1 MNPFFQKKLF
11 LLDVDHTLIDW
22 SNPMTWWHFRK
33 DVPDKF
39 EFGSTSP
46 HQRGQRLYRHCTPR
60 HSSSTGISKYTFSNP
75 VQEIL
80 DILRTT
86 NCGIGVFSDL
96 PQSALHP
103 TFQCLGI
110 HHIVCGLT
118 IGALKPLPDGCLQL
132 MATFGVVGS
141 QTYLIGDGLHT
152 DARAITSVGGT
163 FIPIDSLLKKPKA
176 LHQWCT

>member
-22 SNPMTWWHFRK
+22 SNPLTWWYFRK
-33 DVPDKF
+33 DIPKKF
-39 EFGSTSP
+39 EFSTTSP
-46 HQRGQRLYRHCTPR
+46 HQRGQRLYRHCTSR
-60 HSSSTGISKYTFSNP
+60 HSPYTIASQYTFSNP

-80 DILRTT
+80 HILHTAD
-86 NCGIGVFSDL
+86 CGIGIFSDL

-103 TFQCLGI
+103 TFERLGI

-132 MATFGVVGS
+132 MTTFGAVGS

-152 DARAITSVGGT
+152 DARAITSIGGT
-163 FIPIDSLLKKPKA
+163 FIAIDSLLQNPKR
-176 LHQWCT
+176 LHRWCT